1 MPEENSEDKQTAN
14 PARGEA
20 DRRMLERS

>member
-1 MPEENSEDKQTAN
+1 MPKENSEDKQTAN